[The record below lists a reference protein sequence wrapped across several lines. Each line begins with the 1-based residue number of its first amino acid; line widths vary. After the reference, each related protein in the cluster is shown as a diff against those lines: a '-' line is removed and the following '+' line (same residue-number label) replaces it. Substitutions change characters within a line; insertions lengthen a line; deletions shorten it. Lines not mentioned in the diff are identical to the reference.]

1 MNLEQITNTL
11 NNEFKGEGRKLVFW
25 YDEKQEFL
33 LEIEGLGLENAKLL
47 ILREDEL
54 FKTKVLLER
63 EDRETNYLIY
73 APFKRPKNKGNH
85 LADTIMYSKVFLT
98 DWISVIMQN
107 LEIKDELRET
117 LQKHGKFFE
126 AKDRR
131 EKFEEFVDYFK
142 PMTEE
147 EIEIIMMRILTNSKI
162 GDFEGFEDVV
172 RILIMDINRKE
183 SKYLSE
189 FRKYNLEEKFWEFC
203 KLKFGYVDEK
213 PNLTKLL
220 IGIFLTYVS
229 EKVKKELP
237 KQFNEFNKKGTVVTF
252 LSRLNNSSRYKNEFK
267 NLASEVY
274 SLINGDNYF
283 KNFLPEHI
291 LELDIFDFPDEKII
305 NWIIERITD
314 ENFSV
319 KLQDTS
325 IKDIIKLRKE
335 KNIGNENLQTEYK
348 ILEYAYE
355 GIKNTKF
362 ETCND
367 FVEITDSYAKKNYMI
382 DTYYR
387 KFCYYYDKLM
397 ENNEKYNKLLNLL
410 EIKYTDKFLN
420 PINIKFNELIDYKN
434 ISKKINLQR
443 DFYKNY
449 VEPNKNRIVVIISDA
464 LRYETAKEL
473 LYKMSK
479 DEKMNAEMEYQLGI
493 IPSITKLGMAAL
505 LPHKKIEVKVEK
517 TGFSV
522 LVDEKPCNNME
533 KREKILKSYDED
545 SAALD
550 FDKVFKSSKDELRE
564 MFRNKKKVYIYH
576 NQIDS
581 TGDRANTENEVF
593 KACYEAIEEIMNLVK
608 KLRVES
614 INNIIITADHG
625 FIYKRRMIEEFDK
638 IENFTNR
645 KDIINRRYIIT
656 ENDYSEIGINEVK
669 LSDILNDKNEKLKVI
684 SPNTS
689 NVFKISGGG
698 LNYCHG
704 GISLQELIVPV
715 IKVKTTKGSVDTELV
730 KINMISEISKITSL
744 KVSLEFLQKNA
755 VTDIIKPAEFQI
767 FFVDNN
773 DNIISNIENYR
784 ADSEENKTEK
794 RISKFKFTLKNRKY
808 NKNENFYLIVKNK
821 ETEME
826 EIRKKMIID
835 VLFSDDFGF

>member
-73 APFKRPKNKGNH
+73 APFKRPKDKENH

-348 ILEYAYE
+348 ILEYAYK

-656 ENDYSEIGINEVK
+656 ENDYSEIGINEVN
-669 LSDILNDKNEKLKVI
+669 LSDILNDKNEKLKAI

-808 NKNENFYLIVKNK
+808 NKNENSYLIVKNK

>member
-367 FVEITDSYAKKNYMI
+367 FVEITDSYAKKKYMI

-493 IPSITKLGMAAL
+493 IPSIT
-505 LPHKKIEVKVEK
+505 
-517 TGFSV
+517 
-522 LVDEKPCNNME
+522 N
-533 KREKILKSYDED
+533 
-545 SAALD
+545 
-550 FDKVFKSSKDELRE
+550 
-564 MFRNKKKVYIYH
+564 
-576 NQIDS
+576 
-581 TGDRANTENEVF
+581 
-593 KACYEAIEEIMNLVK
+593 
-608 KLRVES
+608 
-614 INNIIITADHG
+614 
-625 FIYKRRMIEEFDK
+625 
-638 IENFTNR
+638 
-645 KDIINRRYIIT
+645 
-656 ENDYSEIGINEVK
+656 
-669 LSDILNDKNEKLKVI
+669 
-684 SPNTS
+684 
-689 NVFKISGGG
+689 
-698 LNYCHG
+698 
-704 GISLQELIVPV
+704 
-715 IKVKTTKGSVDTELV
+715 
-730 KINMISEISKITSL
+730 
-744 KVSLEFLQKNA
+744 
-755 VTDIIKPAEFQI
+755 
-767 FFVDNN
+767 
-773 DNIISNIENYR
+773 
-784 ADSEENKTEK
+784 
-794 RISKFKFTLKNRKY
+794 
-808 NKNENFYLIVKNK
+808 
-821 ETEME
+821 
-826 EIRKKMIID
+826 
-835 VLFSDDFGF
+835 